1 LKAADIGVAVA
12 SGSDVAKEVADL
24 ILLDNNFK
32 TIVTA
37 IKQGRVIFDN
47 VRKVILY
54 LLSDSFLQVTLILL
68 AVLFGWPLPIA
79 TVQIL
84 WINLVT
90 DGLPSLA
97 LTAEPEDKDVMNR
110 PILKDKKSLL
120 DFEGKFLI
128 ATISLVASVGALG
141 VFWWFLQKTGDED
154 LARTVVFTAVGLS
167 TLLYVFSIRSL
178 ETSLFLSNPFKNK
191 YLNGAV
197 LVGLVLQLGAIYWP
211 FLNKALHTQALTW
224 SEWKVILLFLVA
236 VISLIEIIKTIFIF
250 YHKKNKAINI

>member
-1 LKAADIGVAVA
+1 MIRYTYSQTLAPAEVLIVPFFEDQDFKKNIKAISALNLD
-12 SGSDVAKEVADL
+12 S
-24 ILLDNNFK
+24 IL
-32 TIVTA
+32 
-37 IKQGRVIFDN
+37 
-47 VRKVILY
+47 
-54 LLSDSFLQVTLILL
+54 
-68 AVLFGWPLPIA
+68 
-79 TVQIL
+79 
-84 WINLVT
+84 
-90 DGLPSLA
+90 
-97 LTAEPEDKDVMNR
+97 
-110 PILKDKKSLL
+110 SLL
-120 DFEGKFLI
+120 QTPDFEGKFLI

-154 LARTVVFTAVGLS
+154 LARSVVFTAVGLS

-178 ETSLFLSNPFKNK
+178 KTSLFLSNPFKNK

-211 FLNKALHTQALTW
+211 FLNKALHTQALAW